1 MKSGEFIKLKVYF
14 VKNEAIENLLY
25 FKYIIFSIV
34 PFQLNLDGNFCDEVY
49 KYILDVFQLTSKF
62 TLQSNVTDNL
72 AIL

>member
-34 PFQLNLDGNFCDEVY
+34 PFELNLDGNFCDEVY
-49 KYILDVFQLTSKF
+49 KYILDVF
-62 TLQSNVTDNL
+62 
-72 AIL
+72 